1 MKRLAGTLLAL
12 TMCAVLSAQT
22 FTIRRPANGAKVRET
37 VAIRIPNKSIPDR
50 GYIGVYVNDK
60 FLEAVLPPVEG
71 DDYVYRLDTKARGLA
86 DGPTKIEL
94 VLFQDQA
101 DKPRIIN
108 RSSITVT
115 VDNHTGI
122 QLPEDGVRLRYKFT
136 PGKEIVYRVQQRST
150 LSYVSQA
157 LAQIGARGREVPLD
171 IERFR
176 LMYAIDNAYNTP
188 SGREGLIRIQPLPDK
203 GKDYA
208 VLTVN
213 GETEP
218 KRYYSHEM
226 HPVYMRITD
235 TGREVFSQAPNYWP
249 MEGSSGDSYRF
260 DLFAFMALP
269 ILPSSAV
276 LPGDA
281 FPGATPMSSISL
293 DEKDE
298 TDDYFTAIDSR
309 GTFEGVE
316 WQSGIPCAKLRTI
329 VAAGAEDLRMLDNLN
344 QVEGETQRVSMEQI
358 IWFALDRGLVVK
370 SELVQSQESL
380 VTIGGGTGGGS
391 GTGGGPAGGAAV
403 GPAGGDMGGGGGGV
417 PQGDRRIRNFFSN
430 WEYNPVIVDGKLA
443 SFFRQRGGGIAP
455 PPPAGSDAGGGGGQD
470 QGGFGN
476 RSGGVG
482 AGGAGGT
489 KQILRM
495 SVSRTFDLEQ

>member
-1 MKRLAGTLLAL
+1 
-12 TMCAVLSAQT
+12 MCAVLSAQT

-37 VAIRIPNKSIPDR
+37 VAIRIPNKSIPDA
-50 GYIGVYVNDK
+50 GYIGVYVNGK

-71 DDYVYRLDTKARGLA
+71 DDYVYRLDTKARGIA
-86 DGPTKIEL
+86 DGPTTIEV

-101 DKPRIIN
+101 ERPRIIN

-136 PGKEIVYRVQQRST
+136 PGKEIVYQVQERTT

-176 LMYAIDNAYNTP
+176 LMYAIDNAYNTA

-208 VLTVN
+208 IITTD
-213 GETEP
+213 GATEA
-218 KRYYSHEM
+218 KRYFSHEM

-249 MEGSSGDSYRF
+249 MEGTSGDSYRS
-260 DLFAFMALP
+260 DLYAFMALP
-269 ILPSSAV
+269 ILPASAV
-276 LPGDA
+276 LPGDP
-281 FPGATPMSSISL
+281 FPAATPVSAIPL
-293 DEKDE
+293 DKKNEV
-298 TDDYFTAIDSR
+298 DDYFTAIDAR

-329 VAAGAEDLRMLDNLN
+329 VAQGAEDLKGMENVN
-344 QVEGETQRVSMEQI
+344 QIEGETQRVSMEQV
-358 IWFALDRGLVVK
+358 IWFALDRGLVVR
-370 SELVQSQESL
+370 SELIQSQEAL

-391 GTGGGPAGGAAV
+391 GTGGAPTAAGGAPSTD
-403 GPAGGDMGGGGGGV
+403 GSQSTGGA
-417 PQGDRRIRNFFSN
+417 DRRIREYFSN
-430 WEYNPVIVDGKLA
+430 WTYNPVIVDGKLF
-443 SFFRQRGGGIAP
+443 SFYRQAAPAPAP
-455 PPPAGSDAGGGGGQD
+455 PGAEGANPTGPQGG
-470 QGGFGN
+470 QGGFGQ

-482 AGGAGGT
+482 AGGAAGS
-489 KQILRM
+489 KQILR
-495 SVSRTFDLEQ
+495 VATTRTMDLEQ